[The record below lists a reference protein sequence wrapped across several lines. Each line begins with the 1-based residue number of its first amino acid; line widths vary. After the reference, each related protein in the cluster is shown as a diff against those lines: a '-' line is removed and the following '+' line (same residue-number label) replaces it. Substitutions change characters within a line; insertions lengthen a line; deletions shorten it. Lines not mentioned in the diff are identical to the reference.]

1 MDNNNLTELDLR
13 TIVEASIRKNG
24 LIGHNI
30 ESYNEFM
37 DEGIVYILEKLY
49 NINKIVRD
57 KRDQSEKDKLRENI
71 RIKFSFNNISI
82 GKPID
87 WVQESNDTVPLFPIN
102 AHLSGKSYSAPLS
115 TSIIVSLTAYYKDGT
130 ELTKEVM
137 IPKIKICDIPI
148 MIGSNRCHT
157 YNMSRE
163 SKRAINMDPNENGG
177 YFIIKG
183 SEWVIEWSENIR
195 YNTLRVHTKIKKNER
210 VRGEYIS
217 QDGGAFQNSTQ
228 TLIQYMETGAIT
240 IYIRSIKFKE
250 QQIPFYI
257 LFRLLAMNS
266 DLDIVK
272 NIVYDIDS
280 DSPIVTNMLNI
291 LEIAINY
298 REKNSEYKDIEDE
311 LDRQKIAEFL
321 AFKLDNFMIDFEK
334 YKSDTNAI
342 QYATRKLYDTMD
354 SDFFPHIGIGKE
366 YRTEKLKFLSVL
378 IHNTLLVD
386 MGITLQTNRDS
397 LAYKRVHGA
406 GISMAKSFKTQFNKS
421 IVEPIIKSLQRQVK
435 LNQFEEISNNTIIDT
450 VTNQIL
456 TVELSKT
463 LEQSITVGSDTITV
477 RSKSVANRVQSHA
490 LERKNS
496 ANVYSALRTIGAQDS
511 KNKKTSKQTERAEE
525 MRMIHASFTG
535 YICVAK
541 SDGSGEGVGTKK
553 EMAITADIC
562 SAGHTY
568 ELIEHIKQNSDIIP
582 IDQIY
587 LSDFINKNLGRI
599 SVNGKWMGGT
609 TDSPKIVIQY
619 RMLRRNNLVV
629 DPYASIIWDQVKN
642 EIEIN
647 TDVGRMTRPLL
658 IVDNNID
665 AYIAATRNTVIQ
677 TEVPGIL
684 ETEVEQSIIEY
695 KPIDPMRKIK
705 FMQNLKITKK
715 HIDEL
720 KAGRI
725 SLEDLRLQGI
735 IEWITPEES
744 ENCYIAMS
752 VDYLKKYENDV
763 TKPFTHCDIQ
773 IAIYGISVL
782 ISPFGNHTLP
792 ARVTFETGQGRQ
804 SGGWFNMAHIYRC
817 DKNRFFQY
825 HIEMPLVSTFAY
837 NYILPNGY
845 NTIIAY
851 MPHKGYGQ
859 EDSATVSAEF
869 IQRGGLDGSYYK
881 FEKLELES
889 KDESFETPDITI
901 TKNMKPNASYEKLVN
916 GIIKQ
921 GSVVNKGDVLIA
933 KIVKLKISKDNNS
946 SGYKYEDRS
955 LIYKS
960 DEQAVVTNVYK
971 LRGPSGAM
979 FVRVKLR
986 LYRPLGIG
994 DKMSSRSGNK
1004 CIVAHIEPKSNLP
1017 YDEDGMTPD
1026 IIINP
1031 HAIPSRMI
1039 IGMIMETLYGIKCQ
1053 HEGTCT
1059 DGTSF
1064 NKIDITE
1071 VMSEIQKYGF
1081 RHSGF
1086 RRMYSGV
1093 TGEYYDAAI
1102 FMGSTFH
1109 QRLQKFVF
1117 DEKYA
1122 VGQRA
1127 PMNAFTGK
1135 PKGGKRTSGG
1145 MKISEMIR
1153 NVQTSHGITMAQYEK
1168 ALIDADHRNL
1178 NVCIN
1183 CGKYAIY
1190 NPQYNI
1196 YKCNTCGPNANI
1208 SFIDSSKTSMAF
1220 QHQLHA
1226 SGVKLQMH
1234 FRPYEF

>member
-1 MDNNNLTELDLR
+1 MDNNKLTEIDLR
-13 TIVEASIRKNG
+13 AIVEASIRKNG

-130 ELTKEVM
+130 ELTKEVT

-195 YNTLRVHTKIKKNER
+195 YNTLRVHTKTKKNEH
-210 VRGEYIS
+210 VRGDYIS
-217 QDGGAFQNSTQ
+217 QAGGAFENSTQ

-240 IYIRSIKFKE
+240 VKITSIKFKE
-250 QQIPFYI
+250 HQIPFYI
-257 LFRLLAMNS
+257 LYRLLAMTS
-266 DLDIVK
+266 DLDIIS

-280 DSPIVTNMLNI
+280 ESPVVTNMLNI
-291 LEIAINY
+291 LEMAINY
-298 REKNSEYKDIEDE
+298 REKNSEYKEIEDE

-321 AFKLDNFMIDFEK
+321 AFKLDNFMIDFDK
-334 YKSDTNAI
+334 YKADTNAI
-342 QYATRKLYDTMD
+342 QYATRKLYETMD
-354 SDFFPHIGIGKE
+354 SDFFPHIGIGME

-386 MGITLQTNRDS
+386 MGITSQTNRDS
-397 LAYKRVHGA
+397 LAYKRIHGA

-421 IVEPIIKSLQRQVK
+421 IVEPIIKSLQRQIK

-463 LEQSITVGSDTITV
+463 LEQSITVGSDKIIV
-477 RSKSVANRVQSHA
+477 RSKSVANRVQSQA

-496 ANVYSALRTIGAQDS
+496 VNVYSALRTIGAQDS
-511 KNKKTSKQTERAEE
+511 KGKKASKQTERAEE

-535 YICVAK
+535 YICFAK
-541 SDGSGEGVGTKK
+541 SADTGEAVGTKK
-553 EMAITADIC
+553 EMAVTADIC
-562 SAGHTY
+562 SAGQTY
-568 ELIEHIKQNSDIIP
+568 ELIEHIKKNTDIIP
-582 IDQIY
+582 IDHVY
-587 LSDFINKNLGRI
+587 LSDFINQNLGRI

-609 TDSPKIVIQY
+609 KDSSKIVKQY
-619 RMLRRNNLVV
+619 RMLRRNNSVV
-629 DPYASIIWDQVKN
+629 DPYASIILDQVKH

-647 TDVGRMTRPLL
+647 TEVGRMTRPLL
-658 IVDNNID
+658 IVENNID
-665 AYIAATRNTVIQ
+665 EYVTSRTTLSADTGIALSNTEKIQ
-677 TEVPGIL
+677 F
-684 ETEVEQSIIEY
+684 EQH
-695 KPIDPMRKIK
+695 
-705 FMQNLKITKK
+705 LKITKT

-720 KAGRI
+720 KSGRI
-725 SLEDLRLQGI
+725 SLENLRLQGI

-752 VDYLKKYENDV
+752 VDYLKKFENDV

-773 IAIYGISVL
+773 IAVYGITVL
-782 ISPFGNHTLP
+782 ISPFGNHTQP
-792 ARVTFETGQGRQ
+792 ARVTYETNQGRQ
-804 SGGWFNMAHIYRC
+804 SCGWFNMAHIYRC

-837 NYILPNGY
+837 NYLLPNGY

-859 EDSATVSAEF
+859 EDSATVSSEF

-889 KDESFETPDITI
+889 KDESFETPDITV

-916 GIIKQ
+916 GVIKQ
-921 GSVVNKGDVLIA
+921 GSVVEKGDVLIA
-933 KIVKLKISKDNNS
+933 KIVKLKISKDE
-946 SGYKYEDRS
+946 SGNMYKYEDRS
-955 LIYKS
+955 LVYKS
-960 DEQAVVTNVYK
+960 DEHAIVTNVYK

-994 DKMSSRSGNK
+994 DKISSRSGNK
-1004 CIVAHIEPKSNLP
+1004 CIIAHIEPKSNLP

-1039 IGMIMETLYGIKCQ
+1039 IGMIIETLYGIKCQ
-1053 HEGTCT
+1053 HEGTFT

-1071 VMSEIQKYGF
+1071 LMSEIQKYGF

-1109 QRLQKFVF
+1109 QRLQKFVLE
-1117 DEKYA
+1117 DKYA
-1122 VGQRA
+1122 VGRRA
-1127 PMNAFTGK
+1127 PINAFTGK
-1135 PKGGKRTSGG
+1135 PKEGKRATGG
-1145 MKISEMIR
+1145 MKISELLR
-1153 NVQTSHGITMAQYEK
+1153 GVQTSHGITMAQYEK
-1168 ALIDADHRNL
+1168 ALVDADHRNL
-1178 NVCIN
+1178 NVCMN
-1183 CGKYAIY
+1183 CGKYAVY

-1208 SFIDSSKTSMAF
+1208 AFIDSSKSSMAF
-1220 QHQLHA
+1220 QHQLYA
-1226 SGVKLQMH
+1226 AGVKLQMH

>member
-1 MDNNNLTELDLR
+1 MESNNLTELDLR
-13 TIVEASIRKNG
+13 TLVEASIRKNG

-49 NINKIVRD
+49 NINKIIRD
-57 KRDQSEKDKLRENI
+57 RRDQTEKDKQRENI
-71 RIKFSFNNISI
+71 RIKFSFTNISI

-87 WVQESNDTVPLFPIN
+87 WIQESNDNVPLFPIN

-130 ELTKEVM
+130 ELTKEVT

-195 YNTLRVHTKIKKNER
+195 YNTLRVHTKTKKNER

-217 QDGGAFQNSTQ
+217 QAGGAFENSTQ

-240 IYIRSIKFKE
+240 VKINSIKFKE
-250 QQIPFYI
+250 TQIPFYI
-257 LFRLLAMNS
+257 LFRLLAMTS
-266 DLDIVK
+266 DLDIIK
-272 NIVYDIDS
+272 NIVYDIES
-280 DSPIVTNMLNI
+280 DSPVVTNMLNI
-291 LEIAINY
+291 LENAINY

-321 AFKLDNFMIDFEK
+321 AFKLDNFMIDFDK
-334 YKSDTNAI
+334 YKADTNTI
-342 QYATRKLYDTMD
+342 QYATRKLYETMD
-354 SDFFPHIGIGKE
+354 SDFLPHIGSGME

-378 IHNTLLVD
+378 IHNTLLVN
-386 MGITLQTNRDS
+386 MGITSQTNRDS
-397 LAYKRVHGA
+397 LANKRIHGA

-421 IVEPIIKSLQRQVK
+421 IVEPIIKSLQRQIKV
-435 LNQFEEISNNTIIDT
+435 NPFENITDNTIIET

-463 LEQSITVGSDTITV
+463 LEQSITVGSDKITV
-477 RSKSVANRVQSHA
+477 RSKSVANRVQSQA

-511 KNKKTSKQTERAEE
+511 KGKKASKQTERAEE
-525 MRMIHASFTG
+525 MRMIHSSFTG
-535 YICVAK
+535 YICYAK
-541 SDGSGEGVGTKK
+541 SADTGEAVGTKK

-562 SAGHTY
+562 SAGQTY
-568 ELIEHIKQNSDIIP
+568 ELIEHIKQNPDIIP
-582 IDQIY
+582 IDQVY

-609 TDSPKIVIQY
+609 TNSPKIANQY
-619 RMLRRNNLVV
+619 RMLRRNNTVV
-629 DPYASIIWDQVKN
+629 DPYASIIWDQVRN

-647 TDVGRMTRPLL
+647 TEVGRMTRPLL

-665 AYIAATRNTVIQ
+665 KYIAAKSVNKP
-677 TEVPGIL
+677 E
-684 ETEVEQSIIEY
+684 SIEY
-695 KPIDPMRKIK
+695 DPETRDIK
-705 FMQNLKITKK
+705 FNQHLKITKE
-715 HIDEL
+715 HIKDL
-720 KAGRI
+720 KSGSI
-725 SLEDLRLQGI
+725 SLEDLRIQGI

-752 VDYLKKYENDV
+752 VDYLKKYEHDV

-773 IAIYGISVL
+773 IAVYGITVL
-782 ISPFGNHTLP
+782 ISPFGNHTQP
-792 ARVTFETGQGRQ
+792 ARVTYETNQGRQ
-804 SGGWFNMAHIYRC
+804 SCGWFNMAHIYRC

-837 NYILPNGY
+837 NYLLPNGY

-889 KDESFETPDITI
+889 KDESFETPDITV

-916 GIIKQ
+916 GVIKQ
-921 GSVVNKGDVLIA
+921 GSTVNKGDVLIA
-933 KIVKLKISKDNNS
+933 KIIKLKISKDS
-946 SGYKYEDRS
+946 ADAGYKYEDKS
-955 LIYKS
+955 LVYKS
-960 DEQAVVTNVYK
+960 NEQAIVTNVYK

-1004 CIVAHIEPKSNLP
+1004 CIVAHIEPTSNLP

-1031 HAIPSRMI
+1031 HSIPSRMI
-1039 IGMIMETLYGIKCQ
+1039 IGMIIETLYGIKCQ
-1053 HEGTCT
+1053 HEGTIT

-1071 VMSEIQKYGF
+1071 LMSEIEKYGF

-1109 QRLQKFVF
+1109 QRLQKFVIE
-1117 DEKYA
+1117 DKYA
-1122 VGQRA
+1122 VGRRA
-1127 PMNAFTGK
+1127 PINAFTGK
-1135 PKGGKRTSGG
+1135 PKEGKRAAGG
-1145 MKISEMIR
+1145 MKISELLR
-1153 NVQTSHGITMAQYEK
+1153 NVQTSHGISMFQLEK
-1168 ALIDADHRNL
+1168 ALVDADHRNL
-1178 NVCIN
+1178 NVCTN
-1183 CGKYAIY
+1183 CGKYAVY

-1208 SFIDSSKTSMAF
+1208 SFIDSSKSSMAF
-1220 QHQLHA
+1220 QHQLYA
-1226 SGVKLQMH
+1226 TGIKLQMH
-1234 FRPYEF
+1234 FRPYEFDD

>member
-1 MDNNNLTELDLR
+1 MDNNKLTEIDLR
-13 TIVEASIRKNG
+13 AVVEASIRKNG

-49 NINKIVRD
+49 NINKVVLD

-71 RIKFSFNNISI
+71 RIKISFNNISI

-130 ELTKEVM
+130 ELTKEVT

-195 YNTLRVHTKIKKNER
+195 YNTLRVHTKTKKNEH
-210 VRGEYIS
+210 VRGDYIS
-217 QDGGAFQNSTQ
+217 QAGGAFENSTQ

-240 IYIRSIKFKE
+240 VKITSIKFKE
-250 QQIPFYI
+250 HQIPFYI
-257 LFRLLAMNS
+257 LYRLLAMTS
-266 DLDIVK
+266 DLDIIS

-280 DSPIVTNMLNI
+280 ESPVVTNMLNI
-291 LEIAINY
+291 LEMAINY
-298 REKNSEYKDIEDE
+298 REKNSEYKEIEDE

-321 AFKLDNFMIDFEK
+321 AFKLDNFMIDFDK
-334 YKSDTNAI
+334 YKADTNAI
-342 QYATRKLYDTMD
+342 QYATRKLYETMD
-354 SDFFPHIGIGKE
+354 SDFFPHIGIGME

-386 MGITLQTNRDS
+386 MGITSQTNRDS
-397 LAYKRVHGA
+397 LAYKRIHGA

-421 IVEPIIKSLQRQVK
+421 IVEPIIKSLQRQIK

-463 LEQSITVGSDTITV
+463 LEQSITVGSDKIIV
-477 RSKSVANRVQSHA
+477 RSKSVANRVQSQA

-511 KNKKTSKQTERAEE
+511 KGKKASKQTERAEE

-535 YICVAK
+535 YICFAK
-541 SDGSGEGVGTKK
+541 SADTGEAVGTKK
-553 EMAITADIC
+553 EMAVTADIC
-562 SAGHTY
+562 SAGQTY
-568 ELIEHIKQNSDIIP
+568 ELIEHIKKNTDIIP
-582 IDQIY
+582 IDHVY
-587 LSDFINKNLGRI
+587 LSDFINQNLGRI

-609 TDSPKIVIQY
+609 KDASKIVKQY
-619 RMLRRNNLVV
+619 RMLRRNNSVV

-647 TDVGRMTRPLL
+647 TEVGRMTRPLL
-658 IVDNNID
+658 IVENNID
-665 AYIAATRNTVIQ
+665 EYVTSRTTLSADTGIALSNTEKIQ
-677 TEVPGIL
+677 F
-684 ETEVEQSIIEY
+684 EQH
-695 KPIDPMRKIK
+695 
-705 FMQNLKITKK
+705 LKITKT

-720 KAGRI
+720 KSGRI
-725 SLEDLRLQGI
+725 SLENLRLQGI

-752 VDYLKKYENDV
+752 VDYLKKFENDV

-773 IAIYGISVL
+773 IAVYGITVL
-782 ISPFGNHTLP
+782 ISPFGNHTQP
-792 ARVTFETGQGRQ
+792 ARVTYETNQGRQ
-804 SGGWFNMAHIYRC
+804 SCGWFNMAHIYRC

-837 NYILPNGY
+837 NYLLPNGY

-859 EDSATVSAEF
+859 EDSATVSSEF

-889 KDESFETPDITI
+889 KDESFETPDITV

-916 GIIKQ
+916 GVIKQ
-921 GSVVNKGDVLIA
+921 GSVVEKGDVLIA
-933 KIVKLKISKDNNS
+933 KIVKLKISKDE
-946 SGYKYEDRS
+946 SGNMYKYEDRS
-955 LIYKS
+955 LVYKS
-960 DEQAVVTNVYK
+960 DEHAIVTNVYK

-994 DKMSSRSGNK
+994 DKISSRSGNK
-1004 CIVAHIEPKSNLP
+1004 CIIAHIEPKSNLP

-1031 HAIPSRMI
+1031 HAIPARMI
-1039 IGMIMETLYGIKCQ
+1039 IGMIIETLYGIKCQ
-1053 HEGTCT
+1053 HEGTFT

-1071 VMSEIQKYGF
+1071 LMSEIQKYGF

-1109 QRLQKFVF
+1109 QRLQKFVLE
-1117 DEKYA
+1117 DKYA
-1122 VGQRA
+1122 VGRRA
-1127 PMNAFTGK
+1127 PINAFTGK
-1135 PKGGKRTSGG
+1135 PKEGKRATGG
-1145 MKISEMIR
+1145 MKISELLR
-1153 NVQTSHGITMAQYEK
+1153 GVQTSHGITMAQYEK
-1168 ALIDADHRNL
+1168 ALVDADHRNL
-1178 NVCIN
+1178 NVCMN
-1183 CGKYAIY
+1183 CGKYAVY

-1208 SFIDSSKTSMAF
+1208 AFIDSSKSSMAF
-1220 QHQLHA
+1220 QHQLYA
-1226 SGVKLQMH
+1226 AGVKLQMH